1 MKALT
6 YILSIIA
13 AGLVV
18 FNLTQINYSNP
29 LHDDSI
35 VALITVITG
44 LCAILLLTIL
54 RVSKKIEK
62 LQKTKA

>member
-1 MKALT
+1 MKAFT

-13 AGLVV
+13 AGLVIY
-18 FNLTQINYSNP
+18 NLTKINYSNP
-29 LHDDSI
+29 LQEDSI

-44 LCAILLLTIL
+44 LCAILMLTIL

-62 LQKTKA
+62 LQK

>member
-1 MKALT
+1 MKALN

-13 AGLVV
+13 AGLVI
-18 FNLTQINYSNP
+18 FNLTLINYSNP
-29 LHDDSI
+29 LHEDSI

-54 RVSKKIEK
+54 RISKKIEK
-62 LQKTKA
+62 LQKIKH